1 MTDKHVLLDIL
12 VPQLDVVI
20 VGSAVGPTSA
30 GVGHYY
36 AASNN
41 RFWVRL
47 HEAGL
52 TPRVLNPEEDA
63 SLPAFGIG
71 LTDLN
76 KTDSQANDDGLE
88 WDVQGFLERLTAAP
102 PKWVV
107 FNGMGVA
114 RNYADA
120 LGLPEPKYGLQAW
133 TIGESRGF
141 VVPNSSGQN
150 GANRMFD
157 GKTTLKWWV
166 SAGQHVA
173 QTREVGMSLPHALSK
188 PKNPSQAA

>member
-1 MTDKHVLLDIL
+1 MTQKHVLQDIL
-12 VPQLDVVI
+12 VPGLDAVL
-20 VGSAVGPTSA
+20 VGSVVGPTSA
-30 GVGHYY
+30 RMGHYY
-36 AASNN
+36 AAGNN

-52 TPRVLNPEEDA
+52 TPKVLKPEEDE
-63 SLPAFGIG
+63 SLPEFGIG

-102 PKWVV
+102 PKWVI

-114 RNYADA
+114 RNYAEA
-120 LGLPEPKYGLQAW
+120 LGLPEPGYGLQTW
-133 TIGESRGF
+133 TIGESRAF

-150 GANRMFD
+150 GANRMLD
-157 GKTTLKWWV
+157 GKTTVEWWV
-166 SAGQHVA
+166 MAGEHVA
-173 QTREVGMSLPHALSK
+173 QSRS
-188 PKNPSQAA
+188 